1 MDLTTSSLLFSPTLA
16 NVIPSSNKN
25 FEDFL
30 TAGTDESFT
39 FANITNKI
47 ILDNL
52 KKTEVKK

>member
-1 MDLTTSSLLFSPTLA
+1 MPVYYA

-30 TAGTDESFT
+30 TAGSNESFT
-39 FANITNKI
+39 FANITNKN

-52 KKTEVKK
+52 KKTEIKK